1 MLTEVNAFI
10 IHYGYLAIF
19 ALVFLQEVGIP
30 NPVPNELVLIFSGY
44 LAFKGIL
51 YLPLV
56 ILAAVSADFI
66 GTNILYFTF
75 YFFGSYIIEHK
86 PSWLPVSEKKFNTLT
101 QRLSNKGQWT
111 IYLGRLTPFIRGYT
125 SVVTGFLRIK
135 PIVFLPIAIISA
147 LTWAT
152 LYIVTGRIIAPY
164 WNNAQAAITHYRL
177 IIPLVTLGIFLIVG
191 IIYLLR
197 KLNKHTH
204 IRA

>member
-10 IHYGYLAIF
+10 INYGYLAIF

-75 YFFGSYIIEHK
+75 YFAFFQLKFKKAPVLLWLQRSPRGFSTLWFG
-86 PSWLPVSEKKFNTLT
+86 P
-101 QRLSNKGQWT
+101 
-111 IYLGRLTPFIRGYT
+111 
-125 SVVTGFLRIK
+125 
-135 PIVFLPIAIISA
+135 
-147 LTWAT
+147 
-152 LYIVTGRIIAPY
+152 
-164 WNNAQAAITHYRL
+164 AA
-177 IIPLVTLGIFLIVG
+177 
-191 IIYLLR
+191 
-197 KLNKHTH
+197 
-204 IRA
+204 